1 MAKRP
6 RVESDEAPLTSNPF
20 AGLLGGA
27 ELPDA
32 PDPAPTDEAAPSG
45 VPQPPTTLA
54 NLRLTVRRQK
64 KGHGGKTVTCVEGLP
79 PAALADLI
87 SRLKKELGCSAR
99 SDADVLVAGTGDHK
113 RVAEWLRGRGANRVV
128 LGN

>member
-6 RVESDEAPLTSNPF
+6 RVESDDAPLTSNPF
-20 AGLLGGA
+20 ASLMGGA

-32 PDPAPTDEAAPSG
+32 PEPVPTEDAPPSG
-45 VPQPPTTLA
+45 VPQPPTSLA
-54 NLRLTVRRQK
+54 STRLIVRRQK
-64 KGHGGKTVTCVEGLP
+64 KGQGGKTVTRVEGLP
-79 PAALADLI
+79 PAALTDLV
-87 SRLKKELGCSAR
+87 SRLKKEFGCSAR

-113 RVAEWLRGRGANRVV
+113 RVAEWFRGLGANRVV